1 MSISERKLQHREEVR
16 AAIMEAAQAVVLKEG
31 WQALSIRKI
40 AEAIDYSVPVIYDH
54 FINKEALLLEFVKKG
69 FDLLNRKL
77 EKAKDS
83 VEDPE
88 LQIKAIGDAYFK
100 FYFEHK
106 EYYRLMFG
114 IGIPSCEAMKEIPE
128 LKRFEQIVIEPIGLL
143 ISRNKQKH
151 MDEKVKF
158 KNFWS
163 SLHGLISIDIM
174 DIAGKRS
181 INKSVVEDF
190 FESFLAGIRN

>member
-1 MSISERKLQHREEVR
+1 MSLSERKMQHRKEVR

-88 LQIKAIGDAYFK
+88 LQIKAIGDAYLK
-100 FYFEHK
+100 FYLEHK

-128 LKRFEQIVIEPIGLL
+128 LKRFEQIVKEPIGLL
-143 ISRNKQKH
+143 ISRNKQKQ

-158 KNFWS
+158 KIFWS

-181 INKSVVEDF
+181 INKSVIEDF
-190 FESFLAGIRN
+190 YESFLGGIK